1 MAEVSR
7 LQPQFPTLTRQR
19 EADHFGM
26 LIFLSTEVLIF
37 GGLFAAL
44 FVLRD
49 QHSAEYVKSSKAMH
63 YWLGGINTAVLLTSS
78 AIVALMVEAVK
89 AGSARL
95 AKWLLMGAI
104 ALGLAFLAIKFT
116 EYALEYRDGVVPLL
130 SPAKLKGGPDTLFMD
145 LYFAA
150 TGLHALH
157 VLGGLTLL
165 GALIWP
171 FGRARRDTS
180 AVFAGNAALYWH
192 LVDVIWVF
200 LYPTLYLAR

>member
-1 MAEVSR
+1 MTEVRR
-7 LQPQFPTLTRQR
+7 LQPQFPTLERQR
-19 EADHFGM
+19 DADHFGM

-37 GGLFAAL
+37 GGLFVAL
-44 FVLRD
+44 FVLRA
-49 QHSAEYVKSSKAMH
+49 QHSAEYAKSSMEMH

-89 AGSARL
+89 SGSARL
-95 AKWLLMGAI
+95 AKWLLLAAI
-104 ALGLAFLAIKFT
+104 ALGLAFVAIKFT

-130 SPAKLKGGPDTLFMD
+130 SPAHLRPGAGTLFMD
-145 LYFAA
+145 LYFVA

-157 VLGGLTLL
+157 VFGGMTLL
-165 GALIWP
+165 ACLIWP

-192 LVDVIWVF
+192 LVDVIWIF

>member
-7 LQPQFPTLTRQR
+7 LQPQFPTLERQR

-37 GGLFAAL
+37 GGLFAAA
-44 FVLRD
+44 FVLRAE
-49 QHSAEYVKSSKAMH
+49 HSAEYAKSSKDMH
-63 YWLGGINTAVLLTSS
+63 LWLGGINTAVLLTSS
-78 AIVALMVEAVK
+78 ALVALMVEAVR
-89 AGSARL
+89 AGAAKL
-95 AKWLLMGAI
+95 AKWLLLGAI

-130 SPAKLKGGPDTLFMD
+130 SDRNLRSGPQRLFMD
-145 LYFAA
+145 VYFVA

-157 VLGGLTLL
+157 VTGGLGLL
-165 GALIWP
+165 ASLIWP
-171 FGRARRDTS
+171 FGRGRRDTS

-192 LVDVIWVF
+192 LVDIVWIF